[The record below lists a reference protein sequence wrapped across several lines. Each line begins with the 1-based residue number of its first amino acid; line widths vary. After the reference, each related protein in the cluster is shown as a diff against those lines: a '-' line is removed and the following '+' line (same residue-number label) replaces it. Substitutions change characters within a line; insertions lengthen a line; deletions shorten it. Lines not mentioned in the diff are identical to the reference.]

1 MTPKYT
7 KQSIIKMAKRWAKV
21 HGHAP
26 SQRRWR
32 TVDTT
37 SDTPHPSAPTVRRYF
52 GSWTNFMAA
61 AGFKPNPLGRPKGI
75 KSHPKATKGNDGVA
89 PPTAYTPPI
98 DFDWARLGAE
108 LDVMVGMIRQD
119 VETTVTKAVERAL
132 ATHKLLQD
140 IATTPDVPAEN
151 GHAHEP
157 GFFRRLIRA

>member
-75 KSHPKATKGNDGVA
+75 KSRKPVPNPPHRLVKNKVA
-89 PPTAYTPPI
+89 LGSETVAGPTV
-98 DFDWARLGAE
+98 DFDWARL
-108 LDVMVGMIRQD
+108 
-119 VETTVTKAVERAL
+119 ETVVDTVVQHRVNQAL
-132 ATHKLLQD
+132 ATHKLLKD